1 MLKMSSRCRTPMI
14 RNSRSTIFS
23 KLGSKASL
31 KKLRNLSL
39 SLKERTMTAFKLAK
53 GLGLTEA
60 GIKVLEDIGR
70 GSEQRQ
76 WDRELEGWWWG
87 KRKFYKR
94 TRSFLSLHISV
105 PDTIQFTDKYW
116 YTFTCSAGHRRWQS
130 GWPAKGSASSLKRQ
144 LCVNSYTVNSTYP
157 DVGYPGRQLSGSA
170 WPFG

>member
-1 MLKMSSRCRTPMI
+1 MI

-76 WDRELEGWWWG
+76 
-87 KRKFYKR
+87 
-94 TRSFLSLHISV
+94 
-105 PDTIQFTDKYW
+105 
-116 YTFTCSAGHRRWQS
+116 
-130 GWPAKGSASSLKRQ
+130 
-144 LCVNSYTVNSTYP
+144 
-157 DVGYPGRQLSGSA
+157 
-170 WPFG
+170 